1 MPSEAFDN
9 IVALLGAAKA
19 SPDTDLADL
28 RAGYA
33 MMGAMVPVDD
43 TVDVEPGD
51 LGGVAGDW
59 LTPIA
64 ADEGR
69 VVVYFHGGG
78 YNIGSAES
86 HRSLLTH
93 LATRARTRVF
103 SADYRLAPESPY
115 PAAID
120 DAVAAYRGL
129 LAVGTDPARVVVA
142 GDSAGGGL
150 ALALLVRLRDAG
162 EALPAGAVALSPWTD
177 LAGSSPSVAANEG
190 TDIML
195 GRPLLDHWAASYLDG
210 AAADLPDAS
219 PLHADLS
226 GLPPVLVQVGDTE
239 VLLDD
244 GARFAA
250 KADTAGVDVTLQVEP
265 DMFHVWAFFA
275 GIVPESDAA
284 LDEVA
289 GWILARTPAR

>member
-9 IVALLGAAKA
+9 IVALLSAAET

-33 MMGAMVPVDD
+33 LMGAMVPVDD
-43 TVDVEPGD
+43 SVDVEPGD

-69 VVVYFHGGG
+69 VVLYFHGGG
-78 YNIGSAES
+78 YNIGSNES
-86 HRSLLTH
+86 HRSMLTH

-103 SADYRLAPESPY
+103 TADYRLAPESPY

-120 DAVAAYRGL
+120 DALAAYEGL
-129 LAVGTDPARVVVA
+129 LAIGTDPARVVVA

-162 EALPAGAVALSPWTD
+162 APLPAGAVVLSPWTD
-177 LAGSSPSVAANEG
+177 LSCSSASITANDA

-195 GRPLLDHWAASYLDG
+195 GRTLLDHWAASYLAG
-210 AAADLPDAS
+210 AEAHRPDAS
-219 PLHADLS
+219 PLHAELG
-226 GLPPVLVQVGDTE
+226 GLPPILVQVGDTE

-250 KADTAGVDVTLQVEP
+250 KADAAGVDVTLEVEP

-284 LDEVA
+284 LDSA
-289 GWILARTPAR
+289 ASWILARTPAR